1 MGPDVPAEQRHGA
14 QRVTWL
20 YRGSEALC
28 PVTVARTL
36 RQRARGLLGRDGIDG
51 ALLLRPASWVH
62 TLGMRFTLD
71 VVHLDRDLQVLRVLT
86 MPPQRMGRPVP
97 VPAPCSRRGPGPWPR
112 CVPATACAC
121 TPGDRPRRAG
131 GAGGRAQRRPGRW
144 RAGQSSAPRTVA
156 ASLRGH
162 HTCRPRSSAITPAAL
177 NPGLPV
183 KLPPGCWLDPHRYSP
198 STGVR

>member
-86 MPPQRMGRPVP
+86 MPPQRMGRPV
-97 VPAPCSRRGPGPWPR
+97 RRARAVLEARAGTLAALR
-112 CVPATACAC
+112 
-121 TPGDRPRRAG
+121 PGDRLRLHPR
-131 GAGGRAQRRPGRW
+131 
-144 RAGQSSAPRTVA
+144 
-156 ASLRGH
+156 
-162 HTCRPRSSAITPAAL
+162 
-177 NPGLPV
+177 
-183 KLPPGCWLDPHRYSP
+183 
-198 STGVR
+198 